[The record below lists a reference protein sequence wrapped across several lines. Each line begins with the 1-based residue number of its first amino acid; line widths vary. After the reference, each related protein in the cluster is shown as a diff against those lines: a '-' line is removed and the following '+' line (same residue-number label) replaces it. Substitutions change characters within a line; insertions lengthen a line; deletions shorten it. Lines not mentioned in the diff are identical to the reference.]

1 MIAVN
6 NNSIPNYYNN
16 FLQSQIID
24 QIRSLV
30 WGYAKLLIAAESG
43 DKKKL
48 EEAKE
53 LIFSLLY
60 LLMEESGSSTLTKEQ
75 QKALQTLIKQLS
87 MVASLSDSFLLN
99 RNNLSLVELL
109 VSNIDN
115 QIANDQPYIQKIFNS
130 NT

>member
-1 MIAVN
+1 
-6 NNSIPNYYNN
+6 
-16 FLQSQIID
+16 
-24 QIRSLV
+24 
-30 WGYAKLLIAAESG
+30 
-43 DKKKL
+43 
-48 EEAKE
+48 
-53 LIFSLLY
+53 
-60 LLMEESGSSTLTKEQ
+60 MEESGSSTLTKEQ
-75 QKALQTLIKQLS
+75 QKELQTLIKQLS

>member
-1 MIAVN
+1 
-6 NNSIPNYYNN
+6 
-16 FLQSQIID
+16 
-24 QIRSLV
+24 
-30 WGYAKLLIAAESG
+30 
-43 DKKKL
+43 
-48 EEAKE
+48 
-53 LIFSLLY
+53 
-60 LLMEESGSSTLTKEQ
+60 MEESGSSTLTKEQ

>member
-43 DKKKL
+43 DKKKARRS
-48 EEAKE
+48 EGAD
-53 LIFSLLY
+53 F
-60 LLMEESGSSTLTKEQ
+60 
-75 QKALQTLIKQLS
+75 LS
-87 MVASLSDSFLLN
+87 SLSFDGRIWIFDSH
-99 RNNLSLVELL
+99 
-109 VSNIDN
+109 
-115 QIANDQPYIQKIFNS
+115 
-130 NT
+130 

>member
-16 FLQSQIID
+16 FLQSQIIG
-24 QIRSLV
+24 QIRSLI
-30 WGYAKLLIAAESG
+30 WDYAKLLIAAQHG

-75 QKALQTLIKQLS
+75 QKELQMLVKQLS
-87 MVASLSDSFLLN
+87 MVASFSDSFLLN

-109 VSNIDN
+109 VSNTDK
-115 QIANDQPYIQKIFNS
+115 QISDDLAYTQKIFNL

>member
-16 FLQSQIID
+16 FLQTEIIE

-30 WGYAKLLIAAESG
+30 WDYAKLLIAAEQG

-48 EEAKE
+48 EEAKG

-60 LLMEESGSSTLTKEQ
+60 LLMEESGSSTLAKKQ
-75 QKALQTLIKQLS
+75 QKELQTLVNQLS

-109 VSNIDN
+109 VSNIDK
-115 QIANDQPYIQKIFNS
+115 QISDDQPYIQKIFNL

>member
-16 FLQSQIID
+16 FLQSEIID

-30 WGYAKLLIAAESG
+30 WGYAKLLIAAEQG

-48 EEAKE
+48 EEAKG

-60 LLMEESGSSTLTKEQ
+60 LLMEESGSSSLTKEQ
-75 QKALQTLIKQLS
+75 QKELQTLVNQLS
-87 MVASLSDSFLLN
+87 MVASMSDSFLLN

-115 QIANDQPYIQKIFNS
+115 QIANDQPYIQKIFNL